1 MRILFLCHSF
11 NSLSQRLFVELGAR
25 GHEVSVEFDINDA
38 VALEAV
44 ELFEPN
50 IIVAPFLK
58 RAIPRAIWE
67 SRICLVVHPGPVGDG
82 GPSALDWA
90 ILNAEAD
97 WGVTVLQ
104 AQDAL
109 DAGPVWAHRRFIMR
123 DAPKSSLYRHEVT
136 EAAVEAVLEA
146 IGKIVQGGKPA
157 GAEEM
162 GAVPVWRKGMQQKD
176 RAIDWTHDDTD
187 TVLRKIASAD
197 GVPGVRDEMF
207 GEAVYLHD
215 AHRAGGLPAGQPGTA
230 IARSG
235 GAIARATRD
244 GAVWIGHVRMAKVK
258 AIKLPAT
265 HVFAV
270 EAESLPQADGQAEI
284 HYEEA
289 GSVGFL
295 NFRFHN
301 GAMGTEACQLLLE
314 AWRKAAARPTRLIV
328 LCGGSD
334 HWANGLNLNL
344 IEAAASPADESWA
357 NINAMDDLAE
367 AVIRTTGKIVVSA
380 VGGNAGAGGV
390 FLARAADEVWLR
402 KGAILNPHYKD
413 MGNLY
418 GSEFWTYLLPRHAG
432 TENVERI
439 AAARLPMGAEEAASL
454 GLANKIVDTG
464 RGGFDAAVRGM
475 ALEFAGRPEI
485 GALIEAK
492 ARRRAD
498 DEAAKPLAA
507 YRAEELDRM
516 RRNFHGFD
524 PSYHIARHN
533 FVHKVAKSRTPIT
546 IARHR
551 ATTRSMQPE
560 RRAAS

>member
-1 MRILFLCHSF
+1 
-11 NSLSQRLFVELGAR
+11 
-25 GHEVSVEFDINDA
+25 
-38 VALEAV
+38 
-44 ELFEPN
+44 
-50 IIVAPFLK
+50 
-58 RAIPRAIWE
+58 
-67 SRICLVVHPGPVGDG
+67 
-82 GPSALDWA
+82 
-90 ILNAEAD
+90 
-97 WGVTVLQ
+97 
-104 AQDAL
+104 
-109 DAGPVWAHRRFIMR
+109 
-123 DAPKSSLYRHEVT
+123 
-136 EAAVEAVLEA
+136 
-146 IGKIVQGGKPA
+146 
-157 GAEEM
+157 M